1 MSNLPGYPDDTDPS
15 AFSPERRRVM
25 KLLAASAALAGTAC
39 TGPPPEKIVPFAR
52 APEEELPG
60 KPLFYAT
67 SVSLSGYGMGVLV
80 ETNDGRPTKVEGN
93 VLHPASLGATDM
105 FAQATVLQLWDPDR
119 SQTPLHHGQIATWPE
134 FLLAM
139 EQRLEQFDRT
149 DGAGLFILT
158 GRVCSPTLQ
167 SQLEAF
173 RRRYSRAAWHQYDP
187 LHHDFELRGS
197 ELAFGRAY
205 DTRYH
210 LDKARVLLTLDADFL
225 SGAPYSVRYAR
236 DLMRLRNPEDSPM
249 SRIYAVESTPGLIGA
264 KADHRLRLPPRDIER
279 FLLHLAQA
287 LGAQSGDGGESPAPR
302 LEAAILEDFRANPGA
317 SVIVPGVGM
326 APELHALVHVLNH
339 RLGGAGKTFEHTQP
353 VAFEPAPQLE
363 SIRQLTAA
371 IAAGR
376 VQMLVILQGNPAY
389 DAPAD
394 LEFARRLESVPESVH
409 LALYADETSAHCT
422 WHIPRAH
429 DFEHWSDTRAFD
441 GTVGI
446 VQPLVVPLYGGHSV
460 HELMNVLLRTPAT
473 TGYETVHAYWQR
485 QFHAQDDDQWRKAL
499 REGIIAG
506 TASSPVSLVPQMP
519 SQFPRP
525 DAPMLVVNFVPD
537 QSVLDGSFA
546 NNAWLQE
553 IPRSASKLT
562 WDNAAYLSPRTA
574 ARLNVSNGAEIE
586 IRRGSRSVRAGVW
599 ILPDHADDCLT
610 LPLGYGRERAGP
622 IGNAV
627 GFNAY
632 LLRTLDAPWHAAV
645 AVRPTGARWP
655 FVTTQHHAQME
666 GRHILRTA
674 SVEEFARNP
683 RFATAEASER
693 IPDHTLYPDYPHNSY
708 QWGMVI
714 DLNACIGCN
723 ACTIACQAENNIPVV
738 GKEEVS
744 RGREMHWIRVDRYY
758 SVYGDRVATDFQP
771 VPCMQCERAPCELV
785 CPVEAS
791 VHDSQGLN
799 VQVYNR
805 CVGTRFC
812 SNNCPYKVRR
822 FNFLQ
827 YSNTRVE
834 SLKALQNPDV
844 TVRQRGVMEKC
855 TYCVQRIQ
863 RGRIAAERSGRTLQD
878 GEVVTA
884 CQAVCPTRA
893 ITFGNINDP
902 MSQVTRLKAS
912 PRNYALLAEL
922 NTRPRTTYLAQVTNR
937 KSGEI

>member
-1 MSNLPGYPDDTDPS
+1 MSNTDDTQPN
-15 AFSPERRRVM
+15 AFSQERRRFV

-39 TGPPPEKIVPFAR
+39 SGPPPEKIVPFAR
-52 APEEELPG
+52 TPEEELPG

-67 SVSLSGYGMGVLV
+67 SVTLSGYGMGVLV

-105 FAQATVLQLWDPDR
+105 FAQAAVLQLWDPDR
-119 SQTPLHHGQIATWPE
+119 SQTPLHHGEVATWPE

-139 EQRLEQFDRT
+139 ERRLQQFDHQ

-167 SQLEAF
+167 SQLEEF
-173 RRRYSRAAWHQYDP
+173 RRRYRRAAWHQYDP
-187 LHHDFELRGS
+187 LHRDFELRGS

-210 LDKARVLLTLDADFL
+210 LDQARVLLTLDADFL
-225 SGAPYSVRYAR
+225 SCAPYSVRYAR
-236 DLMRLRNPEDSPM
+236 DLIRLRNPEGGPM
-249 SRIYAVESTPGLIGA
+249 SRIYSVESTPGLIGA
-264 KADHRLRLPPRDIER
+264 KADHRLRLAPRDIEQ

-287 LGAQSGDGGESPAPR
+287 LGVQSGGGGESPAPR
-302 LEAAILEDFRANPGA
+302 FEAALLEDFRANHGA
-317 SVIVPGVGM
+317 SLIVPGAGM
-326 APELHALVHVLNH
+326 APEMHALVHVLNH
-339 RLGGAGKTFEHTQP
+339 RLGGAGNTFEHSEP
-353 VAFEPAPQLE
+353 VAFEPSPHLQ
-363 SIRQLTAA
+363 SIRQLTEA

-376 VQMLVILQGNPAY
+376 VQMLVILQSNPAY

-394 LEFARRLESVPESVH
+394 LEFATRLASVPESVH

-422 WHIPRAH
+422 WHVPRAH

-446 VQPLVVPLYGGHSV
+446 VQPLVAPLYGGHSI
-460 HELMNVLLRTPAT
+460 HELMNVLLRTPAKT
-473 TGYETVHAYWQR
+473 AYQTVHAYWQDK
-485 QFHAQDDDQWRKAL
+485 FPDEPWRKAL

-506 TASSPVSLVPQMP
+506 TANPPVSLLPRTL
-519 SQFPRP
+519 SEFPRP
-525 DAPMLVVNFVPD
+525 DPPGLVANFVPD
-537 QSVLDGSFA
+537 QSVLEGSFA
-546 NNAWLQE
+546 NVAWLQE
-553 IPRSASKLT
+553 IPRSMSKLT

-574 ARLNVSNGAEIE
+574 ARLNLSNGDEIE
-586 IRRGSRSVRAGVW
+586 IRRGARSVRAGVW

-610 LPLGYGRERAGP
+610 LPLGYGRTRAGP
-622 IGNAV
+622 VGSAV

-632 LLRTLDAPWHAAV
+632 QLRTLDAPWQV
-645 AVRPTGARWP
+645 AVEARPTGARWP
-655 FVTTQHHAQME
+655 FVTTQHHARME
-666 GRHILRTA
+666 GRHIIRSA
-674 SVEEFARNP
+674 NFEEFARDP
-683 RFATAEASER
+683 HFATAEASER

-758 SVYGDRVATDFQP
+758 GVSGNQLTTDFQP
-771 VPCMQCERAPCELV
+771 VPCMQCERAPCEVV

-791 VHDSQGLN
+791 IHDSQGLN

-827 YSNTRVE
+827 YSNTSVE

-863 RGRIAAERSGRTLQD
+863 RGRMTAEQLGRPLQD
-878 GEVVTA
+878 GEVITA
-884 CQAVCPTRA
+884 CQAVCPTQA
-893 ITFGNINDP
+893 ITFGNINDAH
-902 MSQVTRLKAS
+902 SNVARLKSS
-912 PRNYALLAEL
+912 PRNYTLLAEL

-937 KSGEI
+937 KDAGV